1 MAVSDVIRSTTAVA
15 TKDPAPDKPP
25 SRFRQAMPQYVAVS
39 PFFILFAVFGAFPV
53 LFSIY
58 LSFHSWDGIGAMKWV
73 GLEQYSYLLS
83 DPAFWD
89 AITNTLIIW
98 VLSTVPMLLLAL
110 VIANAL
116 HNATTFR
123 GFYRVAYFLPNV
135 TSVVAMTMVF
145 GSIFSNNFG
154 LLNAFLQ
161 SIGLTKIEWLSQP
174 WGIKIAIATIVT
186 WRWVGYNAI
195 IFLAG
200 LQAISADIYEAAKV
214 DGASSSQTFWRITV
228 PMLRPVILF
237 TAVTSTI
244 GGLQIF
250 TESRVLFG
258 DTENIGGPGG
268 AGTTIVSYLYQ
279 SAFIKNQF
287 GYGAAIGW
295 ALFILIVLFAII
307 NWRLIGGNDDE
318 RITKRAARRASRRIA
333 EQNARRSTGGSER
346 NSERKEPADV
356 G

>member
-1 MAVSDVIRSTTAVA
+1 VAVSEAVRGRTVIDDT
-15 TKDPAPDKPP
+15 APDRPP
-25 SRFRQAMPQYVAVS
+25 SKYRQALPQYVAVA

-58 LSFHSWDGIGAMKWV
+58 LSFQSWDGIGKMKFV
-73 GLEQYSYLLS
+73 GLQQYSYLLS
-83 DPAFWD
+83 DPAFWS

-98 VLSTVPMLLLAL
+98 VLSTVPMLILAL

-116 HNATTFR
+116 HTATRFR
-123 GFYRVAYFLPNV
+123 SFYRIAYFIPNV
-135 TSVVAMTMVF
+135 TSVVAVTMVF

-161 SIGLTKIEWLSQP
+161 SIGVGKVEWLSQP

-195 IFLAG
+195 IYLAG
-200 LQAISADIYEAAKV
+200 LQAISSDVYEAAKV
-214 DGASSSQTFWRITV
+214 DGASSVQTFLRITV
-228 PMLRPVILF
+228 PMLRSVILF

-258 DTENIGGPGG
+258 NTDNIGGPGG
-268 AGTTIVSYLYQ
+268 AGMTIVSYLYQ
-279 SAFIKNQF
+279 NAFINNEF

-295 ALFILIVLFAII
+295 ALFILIVLFSVI
-307 NWRLIGGNDDE
+307 NWRLIGGNDND
-318 RITKRAARRASRRIA
+318 RITKRMQRRVDRKIAAEKAA
-333 EQNARRSTGGSER
+333 AG
-346 NSERKEPADV
+346 KEYADAH
-356 G
+356 

>member
-1 MAVSDVIRSTTAVA
+1 MAVSNAVSAPAVTAT
-15 TKDPAPDKPP
+15 TKDPAGRPP
-25 SRFRQAMPQYVAVS
+25 NRYRRALPQYAAIS
-39 PFFILFAVFGAFPV
+39 PFFILFAIFGAFPV
-53 LFSIY
+53 LFSIW
-58 LSFHSWDGIGAMKWV
+58 LSLHSWDGIGAMQWV

-83 DPAFWD
+83 DPKFWA

-116 HNATTFR
+116 HNATRFR
-123 GFYRVAYFLPNV
+123 SFYRIAYFIPNI
-135 TSVVAMTMVF
+135 TSVVAVTMVF

-161 SIGLTKIEWLSQP
+161 SVGLNKIEWLSQP
-174 WGIKIAIATIVT
+174 WGIKVAIATIVT

-200 LQAISADIYEAAKV
+200 LQAIPSDVYEAAKV
-214 DGASSSQTFWRITV
+214 DGASPRQTFWRVTV

-237 TAVTSTI
+237 AAITSTI

-250 TESRVLFG
+250 TESQVLLG
-258 DTENIGGPGG
+258 NSGGPGG

-279 SAFIKNQF
+279 NAFGANQF

-295 ALFILIVLFAII
+295 ALFILIVLFSII
-307 NWRLIGGNDDE
+307 NWRLIGGDENDRLTSRLRRRAGKEQTDE
-318 RITKRAARRASRRIA
+318 R
-333 EQNARRSTGGSER
+333 
-346 NSERKEPADV
+346 
-356 G
+356 

>member
-1 MAVSDVIRSTTAVA
+1 MAVSDTLRRSVSTTR
-15 TKDPAPDKPP
+15 DPAPDKPP
-25 SRFRQAMPQYVAVS
+25 SKYRQALPQYAAVS

-58 LSFHSWDGIGAMKWV
+58 ISFHSWDGIGQMKWV
-73 GLEQYSYLLS
+73 GLEQYSYLLT
-83 DPAFWD
+83 DPQFWT
-89 AITNTLIIW
+89 AISNTLIIW

-116 HNATTFR
+116 HTATRFR
-123 GFYRVAYFLPNV
+123 SFYRIAYFIPNI
-135 TSVVAMTMVF
+135 TSLVAVTMVF

-161 SIGLTKIEWLSQP
+161 SIGLSKIEWLSQP
-174 WGIKIAIATIVT
+174 WGIKIAIASIVT

-214 DGASSSQTFWRITV
+214 DGASPSQTFWRITV
-228 PMLRPVILF
+228 PLLRPVILF

-258 DTENIGGPGG
+258 NTDNIGGPGG

-279 SAFIKNQF
+279 SAFINNQF

-295 ALFILIVLFAII
+295 ALFILIVLFSII
-307 NWRLIGGNDDE
+307 NWRLIGGGDE
-318 RITKRAARRASRRIA
+318 RVARRAVRAGSRSA
-333 EQNARRSTGGSER
+333 GDRSTGETSSAG
-346 NSERKEPADV
+346 KEHADAH
-356 G
+356 

>member
-1 MAVSDVIRSTTAVA
+1 MAVTTLPESVG
-15 TKDPAPDKPP
+15 TTQDQVPSKPP
-25 SRFRQAMPQYVAVS
+25 SKYRLALPQYAAIS

-53 LFSIY
+53 LFSIWI
-58 LSFHSWDGIGAMKWV
+58 SFHSWDGIGAMKWV
-73 GLEQYSYLLS
+73 GLQQYSYLLG
-83 DPAFWD
+83 DPQFWQS
-89 AITNTLIIW
+89 ISNTLIIW

-116 HNATTFR
+116 HNATRFR
-123 GFYRVAYFLPNV
+123 SFYRIAYFIPNV
-135 TSVVAMTMVF
+135 TSVVAVTMVF

-161 SIGLTKIEWLSQP
+161 SIGLTKIEWLTQP

-200 LQAISADIYEAAKV
+200 LQAISADVYEAAKV
-214 DGASSSQTFWRITV
+214 DGASSRQIFWRITV
-228 PMLRPVILF
+228 PLLRPVILF

-250 TESRVLFG
+250 TESQVLVG
-258 DTENIGGPGG
+258 DTGGPGG
-268 AGTTIVSYLYQ
+268 SGMTIVSYLYQ
-279 SAFIKNQF
+279 SAFLDNQF

-295 ALFILIVLFAII
+295 ALFILIVLFSII
-307 NWRLIGGNDDE
+307 NWRLIGGGDE
-318 RITKRAARRASRRIA
+318 RISRRAARRNAVLTANGR
-333 EQNARRSTGGSER
+333 EQADAR
-346 NSERKEPADV
+346 
-356 G
+356 

>member
-1 MAVSDVIRSTTAVA
+1 
-15 TKDPAPDKPP
+15 
-25 SRFRQAMPQYVAVS
+25 
-39 PFFILFAVFGAFPV
+39 
-53 LFSIY
+53 
-58 LSFHSWDGIGAMKWV
+58 
-73 GLEQYSYLLS
+73 
-83 DPAFWD
+83 
-89 AITNTLIIW
+89 
-98 VLSTVPMLLLAL
+98 

-116 HNATTFR
+116 HNATRFR
-123 GFYRVAYFLPNV
+123 SFYRIAYFIPNI
-135 TSVVAMTMVF
+135 TSVVAVTMVF

-161 SIGLTKIEWLSQP
+161 SIGVGKVEWLSQP

-200 LQAISADIYEAAKV
+200 LQAISSDVYEAAKV
-214 DGASSSQTFWRITV
+214 DGASTVQTFLRITV

-258 DTENIGGPGG
+258 NTDNIGGPGG

-279 SAFIKNQF
+279 NAFINNQF

-295 ALFILIVLFAII
+295 ALFILIVLFSII

-318 RITKRAARRASRRIA
+318 RITRRAARRAAQRIS
-333 EQNARRSTGGSER
+333 EQ
-346 NSERKEPADV
+346 KESADV
-356 G
+356 R

>member
-1 MAVSDVIRSTTAVA
+1 MAVTSKTAPVAVTATAIPAEKPPNKYRQALPQYAAVA
-15 TKDPAPDKPP
+15 
-25 SRFRQAMPQYVAVS
+25 
-39 PFFILFAVFGAFPV
+39 PFFVLFAIFGAFPV
-53 LFSIY
+53 LFSIWI
-58 LSFHSWDGIGAMKWV
+58 SFHSWDGIGPMTWV
-73 GLEQYSYLLS
+73 GLEQYRYLLS
-83 DPAFWD
+83 DATFWQT
-89 AITNTLIIW
+89 IGNTLIIW

-116 HNATTFR
+116 HNATRLRT
-123 GFYRVAYFLPNV
+123 FYRIAYFIPNV
-135 TSVVAMTMVF
+135 TSVVAITLVF

-161 SIGLTKIEWLSQP
+161 SIGVGQVEWLTSP

-195 IFLAG
+195 IYLAG
-200 LQAISADIYEAAKV
+200 LQAISADVYEAAKV
-214 DGASSSQTFWRITV
+214 DGASPRQTFWRITV
-228 PMLRPVILF
+228 PMMRPVILF

-258 DTENIGGPGG
+258 DTNNIGGPGD
-268 AGTTIVSYLYQ
+268 AGLTIVSYLYQ

-295 ALFILIVLFAII
+295 ALFILIVLFSII
-307 NWRLIGGNDDE
+307 NWRLIGGTDDE
-318 RITKRAARRASRRIA
+318 RLTRRAARRVERRIA
-333 EQNARRSTGGSER
+333 AQNAKREA
-346 NSERKEPADV
+346 ADV
-356 G
+356 R

>member
-1 MAVSDVIRSTTAVA
+1 MTATKTLPATVRNTDTTTA
-15 TKDPAPDKPP
+15 KPP
-25 SRFRQAMPQYVAVS
+25 GKYRQAFPQYAAVA
-39 PFFILFAVFGAFPV
+39 PFFILFAIFGAFPV
-53 LFSIY
+53 LFSIWI
-58 LSFHSWDGIGAMKWV
+58 SFHDWDGIGSMTWV
-73 GLEQYSYLLS
+73 GLQQYSYLLG
-83 DPAFWD
+83 DPKFWQ
-89 AITNTLIIW
+89 AIGNTLIIW
-98 VLSTVPMLLLAL
+98 VLSTVPMLLIAL

-116 HNATTFR
+116 HNATRFR
-123 GFYRVAYFLPNV
+123 SFYRIAYFIPNV
-135 TSVVAMTMVF
+135 TSVVAVTLVF

-161 SIGLTKIEWLSQP
+161 SVGLGKVEWLTQP

-200 LQAISADIYEAAKV
+200 LQAISADVYEAAKV
-214 DGASSSQTFWRITV
+214 DGASSRQVFWRITV

-258 DTENIGGPGG
+258 DTNNIGGPGN
-268 AGTTIVSYLYQ
+268 AGMTIVSYLYQ
-279 SAFIKNQF
+279 SAFINNQF

-295 ALFILIVLFAII
+295 ALFILIVLFSII
-307 NWRLIGGNDDE
+307 NWRLIGGRDNE
-318 RITKRAARRASRRIA
+318 RIARRAARRA
-333 EQNARRSTGGSER
+333 ER
-346 NSERKEPADV
+346 NIAAQKAARQDAQQEEAQQTTKEAADV
-356 G
+356 H

>member
-1 MAVSDVIRSTTAVA
+1 MAVISKVLPPTVRA
-15 TKDPAPDKPP
+15 TEPTEKPP
-25 SRFRQAMPQYVAVS
+25 SKYRQAFPQYAAVA

-53 LFSIY
+53 LFSIWI
-58 LSFHSWDGIGAMKWV
+58 SFHDWDGIGSMTWV
-73 GLEQYSYLLS
+73 GLQQYNYLLS
-83 DPAFWD
+83 DPKFWQ
-89 AITNTLIIW
+89 AIGNTLIIW

-116 HNATTFR
+116 HNASRFR
-123 GFYRVAYFLPNV
+123 SFYRIAYFVPNV
-135 TSVVAMTMVF
+135 TSVVAVTLVF

-161 SIGLTKIEWLSQP
+161 SIGLGKIEWLTQP
-174 WGIKIAIATIVT
+174 WGIKIAIASIVT

-195 IFLAG
+195 IYLAG
-200 LQAISADIYEAAKV
+200 LQAISADVYEAAKV
-214 DGASSSQTFWRITV
+214 DGASPRQVFWRITV

-258 DTENIGGPGG
+258 DTNNIGGPGN
-268 AGTTIVSYLYQ
+268 AGMTIVSYLYQ
-279 SAFIKNQF
+279 SAFINNQF

-295 ALFILIVLFAII
+295 ALFILIVLFSII
-307 NWRLIGGNDDE
+307 NWRLIGGSDNE
-318 RITKRAARRASRRIA
+318 RLTRRAARRA
-333 EQNARRSTGGSER
+333 ER
-346 NSERKEPADV
+346 NIAAQKEARLAAQETTKEAADV
-356 G
+356 H

>member
-1 MAVSDVIRSTTAVA
+1 MAVTKALPATAGTTADSA
-15 TKDPAPDKPP
+15 DKPP
-25 SRFRQAMPQYVAVS
+25 NKYRQAFPQYVAVA
-39 PFFILFAVFGAFPV
+39 PFFVLFAIFGAFPV
-53 LFSIY
+53 LFSIWI
-58 LSFHSWDGIGAMKWV
+58 SFHSWDGIGQMKWV
-73 GLEQYSYLLS
+73 GLEQYNYLLS
-83 DPAFWD
+83 DPVFWK
-89 AITNTLIIW
+89 AIGNTLIIW

-116 HNATTFR
+116 HNATRLRT
-123 GFYRVAYFLPNV
+123 FYRIAYFVPNV
-135 TSVVAMTMVF
+135 TSVVAITLVF

-161 SIGLTKIEWLSQP
+161 SIGLNKIEWLTQP

-195 IFLAG
+195 IYLAG
-200 LQAISADIYEAAKV
+200 LQAISADVYEAAKV
-214 DGASSSQTFWRITV
+214 DGASSRQVFWRITV

-258 DTENIGGPGG
+258 DTNNIGGPGN
-268 AGTTIVSYLYQ
+268 AGMTIVSYLYQ
-279 SAFIKNQF
+279 SAFITNQF

-295 ALFILIVLFAII
+295 ALFVLIVLFSII

-318 RITKRAARRASRRIA
+318 RLTKRAARRAERRIA
-333 EQNARRSTGGSER
+333 AQ
-346 NSERKEPADV
+346 KEAQLAAGTAAAKEATDV
-356 G
+356 H

>member
-1 MAVSDVIRSTTAVA
+1 MAVTSKAAPAAVTTATAKEKPPNKYRQAFPQYTAVA
-15 TKDPAPDKPP
+15 
-25 SRFRQAMPQYVAVS
+25 
-39 PFFILFAVFGAFPV
+39 PFFILFAIFGAFPI
-53 LFSIY
+53 LFSIWI
-58 LSFHSWDGIGAMKWV
+58 SFHSWDGIGQMKWV
-73 GLEQYSYLLS
+73 GLQEYSYLLS
-83 DPAFWD
+83 DPTFWK
-89 AITNTLIIW
+89 AIGNTLIIW
-98 VLSTVPMLLLAL
+98 VLSTVPMLLLSL

-116 HNATTFR
+116 HNATRFR
-123 GFYRVAYFLPNV
+123 SFYRIAYFIPNV
-135 TSVVAMTMVF
+135 TSVVAVTLVF

-154 LLNAFLQ
+154 LLNAFLE
-161 SIGLTKIEWLSQP
+161 SIGVGKFAWLTQP

-195 IFLAG
+195 IYLAG
-200 LQAISADIYEAAKV
+200 LQAISADVYEAAKV
-214 DGASSSQTFWRITV
+214 DGASPRQTFWRITV

-258 DTENIGGPGG
+258 DTSSIGGPGD
-268 AGTTIVSYLYQ
+268 AGLTIVSYLYQ

-295 ALFILIVLFAII
+295 ALFVLIVLFSII

-318 RITKRAARRASRRIA
+318 RLTRRAARRVERKIA
-333 EQNARRSTGGSER
+333 AQNAKREA
-346 NSERKEPADV
+346 ADV
-356 G
+356 R

>member
-1 MAVSDVIRSTTAVA
+1 MAVTSKTLPAKPVSTT
-15 TKDPAPDKPP
+15 TDPGSQKPP
-25 SRFRQAMPQYVAVS
+25 SRYRQALPQYAAIS

-53 LFSIY
+53 LFSIWI
-58 LSFHSWDGIGAMKWV
+58 SFHSWDGIGQMKWV
-73 GLEQYSYLLS
+73 GLEQYSYLLG
-83 DPAFWD
+83 DPKFWQS
-89 AITNTLIIW
+89 IGNTMIIW

-116 HNATTFR
+116 HNATRFR
-123 GFYRVAYFLPNV
+123 SFYRIAYFIPNV
-135 TSVVAMTMVF
+135 TSIVAVTMVF

-161 SIGLTKIEWLSQP
+161 SIGLTKIEWLTQP

-200 LQAISADIYEAAKV
+200 LQAISSDVYEAAKV
-214 DGASSSQTFWRITV
+214 DGASPRQTFWRITV
-228 PMLRPVILF
+228 PLLRPVILF

-250 TESRVLFG
+250 TESQVLLG
-258 DTENIGGPGG
+258 DEGGPGG
-268 AGTTIVSYLYQ
+268 AGMTIVSYLYQ
-279 SAFIKNQF
+279 SAFLDNQF

-295 ALFILIVLFAII
+295 ALFILIVLFSII
-307 NWRLIGGNDDE
+307 NWRLIGGGDE
-318 RITKRAARRASRRIA
+318 RASRRA
-333 EQNARRSTGGSER
+333 ARKNGKETANAS
-346 NSERKEPADV
+346 
-356 G
+356 

>member
-1 MAVSDVIRSTTAVA
+1 MAVTSKTAPVA
-15 TKDPAPDKPP
+15 VTATAIPAEKPP
-25 SRFRQAMPQYVAVS
+25 NKYRQALPQYLAVS

-53 LFSIY
+53 LFSIWI
-58 LSFHSWDGIGAMKWV
+58 SFHSWDGIGQMTWV
-73 GLEQYSYLLS
+73 GVEQYRYLLA
-83 DPAFWD
+83 DPVFWQ
-89 AITNTLIIW
+89 AIGNTLIIW

-116 HNATTFR
+116 HNATRFR
-123 GFYRVAYFLPNV
+123 SFYRIAYFIPNV
-135 TSVVAMTMVF
+135 TSVVAITLVF

-161 SIGLTKIEWLSQP
+161 SIGVGQVEWLTSP

-195 IFLAG
+195 IYLAG
-200 LQAISADIYEAAKV
+200 LQAISADVYEAAKV
-214 DGASSSQTFWRITV
+214 DGASPRQVFWRITV

-258 DTENIGGPGG
+258 DTNNIGGPGN
-268 AGTTIVSYLYQ
+268 AGMTIVSYLYQ

-295 ALFILIVLFAII
+295 ALFILIVLFSII
-307 NWRLIGGNDDE
+307 NWRLIGGRDDE
-318 RITKRAARRASRRIA
+318 RITKRAAKRAERAIA
-333 EQNARRSTGGSER
+333 AQNAKQAQNVE
-346 NSERKEPADV
+346 KETADV
-356 G
+356 H

>member
-1 MAVSDVIRSTTAVA
+1 MAVTSKVLPTTIRARSDSA
-15 TKDPAPDKPP
+15 TKPP
-25 SRFRQAMPQYVAVS
+25 NRFRQAFPQYVAVA

-53 LFSIY
+53 LFSIWI
-58 LSFHSWDGIGAMKWV
+58 SFHSWDGIGQMTWV
-73 GLEQYSYLLS
+73 GVEQYRYLLA
-83 DPAFWD
+83 DPVFWQ
-89 AITNTLIIW
+89 AIGNTLIIW

-116 HNATTFR
+116 HNATRFR
-123 GFYRVAYFLPNV
+123 SFYRIAYFIPNV
-135 TSVVAMTMVF
+135 TSVVAVTLMF

-161 SIGLTKIEWLSQP
+161 SVGLDKVEWLTQP
-174 WGIKIAIATIVT
+174 WGIKIAIASIVT

-195 IFLAG
+195 IYLAG
-200 LQAISADIYEAAKV
+200 LQAISADVYEAAKV
-214 DGASSSQTFWRITV
+214 DGASPRQVFWRITV

-258 DTENIGGPGG
+258 DTNNIGGPGN
-268 AGTTIVSYLYQ
+268 AGMTIVSYLYQ

-295 ALFILIVLFAII
+295 ALFILIVLFSII
-307 NWRLIGGNDDE
+307 NWRLIGGRDDE
-318 RITKRAARRASRRIA
+318 RITKRAAKRAERAIA
-333 EQNARRSTGGSER
+333 AQNAKQAQNVE
-346 NSERKEPADV
+346 KETADV
-356 G
+356 H